1 MPADHAELP
10 VWNAEN
16 WFFEDFE
23 VGHKIRSLR
32 RTISEGES
40 MQFNALVLDMHPYV
54 ADQMF
59 AEREGIFGKRL
70 VAGAF
75 VFSAGLG
82 LVATNCVNAFSYGY
96 DKLRF
101 IRRCSSATRST
112 RSARNLAK
120 WPKYKEMGMIRAS
133 YQVYKGEGE
142 LVMYCEHLQTVKY
155 RDAAAFA
162 DVIGEKRMSDGLLE
176 GVLVLDMSQ
185 FLSGPFA
192 ALRLGDL
199 GARVIKIERPDGG
212 DLCRRLYLTDTEI
225 GGDSTLFHAINRG
238 KQGFSADFKNAD
250 DVALVK
256 TLIAKRRRRHP
267 EFPPRR
273 DRPARA
279 RLRVREGDQS
289 RHRLRLD
296 HRLRRGRPV
305 GDAAGPGSARA
316 GARGRHVAE
325 RRPRPGARAVRPR
338 DRRSARRQRDRRR
351 ACSPRWCGRG
361 RTGDGAHIET
371 SLLEALVDFQFEVLT
386 TYLNDGG
393 RMPDALGV
401 PQRARLSGGAL
412 WRLPDARRL
421 ARARHDAA
429 RQARRRC
436 SACPR
441 SPACP
446 PSAGFDA
453 PRRDQARDRRP
464 AGDADDQRIGS
475 RRMQPADIWCAEVLD
490 WPALFASEAFQ
501 ALDMLQIAGP
511 RRGRRA
517 CARRARRS
525 GSTASARRLAAA
537 PRIGEHNAEIRSE
550 FGL

>member
-16 WFFEDFE
+16 WFYEDFE
-23 VGHKIRSLR
+23 IGHRIRSLR

-40 MQFNALVLDMHPYV
+40 MAFNALVLDMHPYV

-101 IRRCSSATRST
+101 IKPVFIGDTIYSIRTHLEKR
-112 RSARNLAK
+112 
-120 WPKYKEMGMIRAS
+120 PKYKEMGLIKAS
-133 YQVYKGEGE
+133 YQVFKGEGE

-162 DVIGEKRMSDGLLE
+162 DLCRGERMSEALLE
-176 GVLVLDMSQ
+176 GLIVLDMSQ

-238 KQGFSADFKNAD
+238 KLGFAADFKNPA
-250 DVALVK
+250 DVAAVKGLV
-256 TLIAKRRRRHP
+256 AKADVIIQN
-267 EFPPRR
+267 F
-273 DRPARA
+273 
-279 RLRVREGDQS
+279 
-289 RHRLRLD
+289 
-296 HRLRRGRPV
+296 
-305 GDAAGPGSARA
+305 
-316 GARGRHVAE
+316 
-325 RRPRPGARAVRPR
+325 RPGVVERLGLDYESAKAVNPRIVYASITGYGEEGPWAMLPGQDLLAQARSGLMWLNGDRDQGPVPFGLAIADLLAGGAIVQGVLAALVR
-338 DRRSARRQRDRRR
+338 
-351 ACSPRWCGRG
+351 RG
-361 RTGDGAHIET
+361 RTGEGAHIET

-393 RMPDALGV
+393 RMPTRSAFRNAHAYLAAPYGVYATRDGFLAIAMTPLDKLAKALD
-401 PQRARLSGGAL
+401 
-412 WRLPDARRL
+412 LPSIAGL
-421 ARARHDAA
+421 
-429 RQARRRC
+429 
-436 SACPR
+436 
-441 SPACP
+441 PAK
-446 PSAGFDA
+446 AGFE
-453 PRRDQARDRRP
+453 RRDEIKHLIADHV
-464 AGDADDQRIGS
+464 AGQPTAYWLG
-475 RRMQPADIWCAEVLD
+475 RMQPLDIWCAEVMN
-490 WPALFASEAFQ
+490 WPALLENEAFRR
-501 ALDMLQIAGP
+501 LDMLQTVMRPGGALRCE
-511 RRGRRA
+511 RRRLPFA
-517 CARRARRS
+517 
-525 GSTASARRLAAA
+525 STASAACSAAA
-537 PRIGEHNAEIRSE
+537 PRIGEHTDALKAEM
-550 FGL
+550 GL